1 MNPRVVVILM
11 ATLAFLTWA
20 GAQTPTPTDELAGT
34 LKKIHDTG
42 VVTIGFREDS
52 IPFSYL
58 SARHKPIGYSIDLGR
73 AIVDEISKELGGQP
87 LATQFVPVTPETRI
101 KAVAAGTIDLE
112 CGTTT
117 SNVER
122 RKQVAFSPIMFI
134 AGTKLMVKRASAIH
148 SFRDLKRKKVA
159 VTAGTTNEKA
169 MRRLSDQFNLGIQ
182 FVLSQTHDESYAQIA
197 AGNADAFAADDCIL
211 YALIAKNKSRNR
223 LTVVGDFLSYDPYGI
238 MFRKDDA
245 LLAAV
250 VDRTFHQLAA
260 SRELAYTYDRWF
272 SRKLPGGEDLNL
284 PMSPQLEEIFRTL
297 GAPDRD

>member
-1 MNPRVVVILM
+1 MKTRIVAILM
-11 ATLAFLTWA
+11 ATFAFLTWA
-20 GAQTPTPTDELAGT
+20 VAQPPTPADELTGT

-42 VVTIGFREDS
+42 VVTLGFREDS

-58 SARHKPIGYSIDLGR
+58 NARHKPIGYSIDLGR
-73 AIVDEISKELGGQP
+73 AIVDEISNELGGQP
-87 LATQFVPVTPETRI
+87 LTIQFVPVTPETRI
-101 KAVAAGTIDLE
+101 KAVVAGGIDLE

-117 SNVER
+117 TNAER

-134 AGTKLMVKRASAIH
+134 AGTKLMVKRGSPIH
-148 SFRDLKRKKVA
+148 SFRDLKGKKVA
-159 VTAGTTNEKA
+159 VTTGTTNEKA
-169 MRRLSDQFNLGIQ
+169 MHRLSDQFHLGIH
-182 FVLSQTHDESYAQIA
+182 FVASHTHDESYAQMA
-197 AGNADAFAADDCIL
+197 AGNVDAFATDDCLL
-211 YALIAKNKSRNR
+211 YALIAKNKSGDS

-250 VDRTFHQLAA
+250 VDRTFHQLAVA
-260 SRELAYTYDRWF
+260 LELGYTYNRWF
-272 SRKLPGGEDLNL
+272 TRKLPSGEDLNL